1 MSVAPPRVRAPGKAL
16 LIGEYAVLDG
26 APAAVAAVDRYATA
40 LLRPGEASSPYVQAA
55 IEEARAELRRLSV
68 DLLPGVPLVDTSAFL
83 AGGRKLGIG
92 SSAATTVA
100 AVGALFAGA
109 GLDPRMWREAIHRT
123 AAAAHAAAQ
132 GERGSGADVL
142 AATMGGIQALHRP
155 APPAAL
161 PVHICFIATAES
173 ASTAALLRR
182 VREVGAAARPAVQ
195 EMGAAAEEFFAAWAE
210 QDRQGLLQAVERA
223 FEAYLSLG
231 SVIGFSLATPAHAA
245 IHAAARRA
253 GGAAKPSGA
262 GGGDLAVVFL
272 PDGESEETLRAALPP
287 MLSVLP
293 MQVSAEGVHA
303 VWRS

>member
-1 MSVAPPRVRAPGKAL
+1 MSPVPAAVRAPGKAL

-40 LLRPGEASSPYVQAA
+40 MLRPAEPSSPYVRAA
-55 IEEARAELRRLSV
+55 IEEARAELRQLGV
-68 DLLPGVPLVDTSAFL
+68 ALPEGVPMVDTSAFL
-83 AGGRKLGIG
+83 GGGHKLGIG

-109 GLDPRMWREAIHRT
+109 GLDPAMWREAIHRA

-155 APPAAL
+155 APPVAL
-161 PVHICFIATAES
+161 PVSVRFIATPQS
-173 ASTAALLRR
+173 ASTATLLRR
-182 VREVGAAARPAVQ
+182 VREAGALARPALQ
-195 EMGAAAEEFFAAWAE
+195 EMGSAAEEFFGAWAA
-210 QDRQGLLQAVERA
+210 QDRQGLLRAVERA
-223 FEAYLSLG
+223 FEAYLSLERVVG
-231 SVIGFSLATPAHAA
+231 SSLVTPAHAA

-272 PDGESEETLRAALPP
+272 PNADSEEALRVALPP

-303 VWRS
+303 LWRS